1 MVDVVKDL
9 EALRQNLLDLSLR
22 NNLLNYR
29 PSQKRTIS
37 IESRTPEE
45 IYELFVLQEK
55 SMRFRA
61 KARPRK
67 GKKPENGEEGE
78 DEASESENKL
88 LKTIGKILVSEENNR
103 PQSSRSEPFLE
114 TPDDS
119 ETLERKLFYV
129 FNQANSI
136 FEEQGY
142 PVLYL
147 AVGFLQWSDSKSSV
161 KNPRAP
167 LLLVPIELK
176 ENRKGP
182 KFQHPVDRG
191 RDFHLNNPA
200 GKNERIRDPDPGV

>member
-1 MVDVVKDL
+1 MVDVVKEL

-37 IESRTPEE
+37 IAGRKPEE

-61 KARPRK
+61 KARSRK
-67 GKKPENGEEGE
+67 DRKTENEEE
-78 DEASESENKL
+78 NEASEKESRL
-88 LKTIGKILVSEENNR
+88 LKTIGKILVSEEDK
-103 PQSSRSEPFLE
+103 PQNSRSEAFLE

-119 ETLERKLFYV
+119 ETLDKKLFYV

-147 AVGFLQWSDSKSSV
+147 A
-161 KNPRAP
+161 
-167 LLLVPIELK
+167 
-176 ENRKGP
+176 
-182 KFQHPVDRG
+182 
-191 RDFHLNNPA
+191 A
-200 GKNERIRDPDPGV
+200 GLSAVE